1 MSLKSLGGK
10 SLLKKSESK
19 FGGLV
24 VSAELEEQFVGIDV
38 CNIIF
43 TLRMV
48 QQYTPQL
55 LLQSAEIVGNLK
67 NLVQAAD
74 GAAECLLDSTINLT
88 FFSEDGTANCTEIF
102 SKQREIVMLIYER
115 DWLFI
120 YKGRL

>member
-1 MSLKSLGGK
+1 
-10 SLLKKSESK
+10 
-19 FGGLV
+19 
-24 VSAELEEQFVGIDV
+24 
-38 CNIIF
+38 
-43 TLRMV
+43 MV

-74 GAAECLLDSTINLT
+74 GAAECLLDSTINLI
-88 FFSEDGTANCTEIF
+88 FFSEDDTVNCTEIF
-102 SKQREIVMLIYER
+102 SKQREIAMLIYER